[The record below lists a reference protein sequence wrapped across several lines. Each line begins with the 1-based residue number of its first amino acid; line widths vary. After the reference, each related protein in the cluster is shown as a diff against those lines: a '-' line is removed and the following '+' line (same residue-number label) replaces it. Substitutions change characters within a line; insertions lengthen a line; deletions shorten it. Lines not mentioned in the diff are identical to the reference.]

1 MRIYG
6 SKIHQKEL
14 EHLEFWKKSGNKVI
28 QKKIQL
34 LIADIMKTPFK
45 GIGKP
50 ETLKYNLLGTWSRK
64 INEEH
69 RIVYEIPDDAILL
82 IHSLKGHYTDLYI
95 KKMKPHSN

>member
-1 MRIYG
+1 MEV
-6 SKIHQKEL
+6 KFTKKAV
-14 EHLEFWKKSGNKVI
+14 EHLDFWKKSGNKAI

-34 LIADIMKTPFK
+34 LIEDIMKTPFK

-50 ETLKYNLLGTWSRK
+50 EALKYNLSGTWSRK

-69 RIVYEIPDDAILL
+69 RIVYEIPDEGILL

-95 KKMKPHSN
+95 